1 MYLENLER
9 KGRYNHSHTKNMT
22 MTLIQHNNKVIRITK
37 RTRIKHIWLYF
48 LILLK
53 NKNFILVKAYL
64 AVLKTAVGSCSIVS
78 KPLYYHGDNTGV
90 ISLAAHLIR
99 SFHPSKVRKGVPDN
113 TGAKIGSSTMRGQRI
128 KHHWWYNL
136 WLSTYVPGSVERI
149 QIDKSQRSI
158 TMCYFVRYIQVQF
171 WH

>member
-1 MYLENLER
+1 M
-9 KGRYNHSHTKNMT
+9 
-22 MTLIQHNNKVIRITK
+22 NNNYAPCFKRID
-37 RTRIKHIWLYF
+37 F
-48 LILLK
+48 
-53 NKNFILVKAYL
+53 V
-64 AVLKTAVGSCSIVS
+64 
-78 KPLYYHGDNTGV
+78 V
-90 ISLAAHLIR
+90 ISSYIELPWNFLGETRVWFRLQLTSLDLKVFSRCCTNSA
-99 SFHPSKVRKGVPDN
+99 FHPSKVRKGVPDN

-171 WH
+171 CH